1 MKGLILSAFFLFFIG
16 CSSVSDMDEDVPVL
30 DNIPNKWKT
39 DYENDYGIDRVWPT
53 SIDSSMYYLIDE
65 FNNNNKDILLLDL
78 KENISLA
85 YYNMSKSLL
94 FPEFSARIS
103 VDESQQNVS
112 SLPFE
117 VEEDSGLDDLL
128 DSGSLKSTT
137 GSFKFSTRWELDLWG
152 RIRDSKKSSF
162 YSMMSDSYDIFYA
175 KASLRGQFIKLYLS
189 IVEVKEQIG
198 ILEDNLANL
207 LSIKEISEKRVLKGI
222 SSPDEVY
229 IASAN
234 YYRYQSELTIL
245 KYQYQ
250 KLVQN
255 ISLLLGRYLDGLGE
269 INFKYP
275 DDIHDFDDN
284 ISSNLLQRRPDILS
298 AKSRIF
304 SSHLKLRSDKKILFP
319 SIQLS
324 GSVGPLSKLGS
335 SSDLKNLTNEDFL
348 TWNFGLGILEPIF
361 KGGQIKNNIK
371 ISEFNLHSSELE
383 YVKIVM
389 NSIYEADDFIGR
401 DANLEDVYLEISQS
415 KKDIEKAVEYA
426 KNSYE
431 LGLVDLMYLLNTQQ
445 QLYAIS
451 IQENRVLS
459 DRYRNKIDLILSIG
473 GSLEY

>member
-1 MKGLILSAFFLFFIG
+1 MKNLILRAFFLFFIG
-16 CSSVSDMDEDVPVL
+16 CYSITDIEEDVPVL
-30 DNIPNKWKT
+30 DNIPSKWKT
-39 DYENDYGIDRVWPT
+39 NYENDYGIDRVWPT

-65 FNNNNKDILLLDL
+65 FNSNNKDILLLDL

-94 FPEFSARIS
+94 FPEVSAGIS
-103 VDESQQNVS
+103 IDESQQNVS

-117 VEEDSGLDDLL
+117 IEEDSGLDNLL
-128 DSGSLKSTT
+128 DSGSLRSTT

-162 YSMMSDSYDIFYA
+162 YSMKSDSYDIFYA

-198 ILEDNLANL
+198 ILENNLANL
-207 LSIKEISEKRVLKGI
+207 LSIKEISEKRVLNGI

-234 YYRYQSELTIL
+234 YYRYLSELTIL

-250 KLVQN
+250 KLSQN
-255 ISLLLGRYLDGLGE
+255 ISVLLGRYLDGVGE

-275 DDIHDFDDN
+275 NDMREFDDN
-284 ISSNLLQRRPDILS
+284 ISSDLLQRRPDILS
-298 AKSRIF
+298 AKSRIL
-304 SSHLKLRSDKKILFP
+304 SSHLKLKSDKKILFP

-324 GSVGPLSKLGS
+324 GSVGPLSKLASG
-335 SSDLKNLTNEDFL
+335 SDLKNLTSEDFL

-383 YVKIVM
+383 YIKIVM

-401 DANLEDVYLEISQS
+401 DANLEDVFLEISQS

-451 IQENRVLS
+451 IQENRVIS
-459 DRYRNKIDLILSIG
+459 DRYRNKIDLILSLG